1 MKRTQPAEK
10 TTTELTNEYIKD
22 HPYVKACLKRGLI
35 NYSSLARLIAKD
47 LGVGKKSSMEAMIIA
62 ARRFREKLREE
73 EGYEKK
79 TRDLLSRSEMD
90 IKNKIV
96 VFVVEK
102 SIDMD
107 SVDEIQKSVRRES
120 GTFYILEGSGSYVII
135 TQEKYSGKVKEAM
148 KTKVINQNKD
158 LVLITLKSP
167 EAIEETTG
175 VLYYITSL
183 FAENGI
189 NMVEF
194 ISCWTDTLFVIKA
207 EDMGRAMNLLKF

>member
-1 MKRTQPAEK
+1 MEKTEK
-10 TTTELTNEYIKD
+10 TTTELTNEYIKE
-22 HPYVKACLKRGLI
+22 HPYVKVCLKKGLI

-47 LGVGKKSSMEAMIIA
+47 LGIGKASSKEAIVIA
-62 ARRFREKLREE
+62 ARRFREKLKEE
-73 EGYEKK
+73 AGYEKK
-79 TRDLLSRSEMD
+79 TKDLLSRSEMD

-96 VFVVEK
+96 VYVVEK
-102 SIDMD
+102 SIDMEY
-107 SVDEIQKSVRRES
+107 VDEIQKAVRKES
-120 GTFYILEGSGSYVII
+120 GTFYILEGSGNYVII
-135 TQEKYSGKVKEAM
+135 TQEKYAGRVKEM
-148 KTKVINQNKD
+148 VKSKMVGQKKD

-207 EDMGRAMNLLKF
+207 EDMAKAMNFLKF